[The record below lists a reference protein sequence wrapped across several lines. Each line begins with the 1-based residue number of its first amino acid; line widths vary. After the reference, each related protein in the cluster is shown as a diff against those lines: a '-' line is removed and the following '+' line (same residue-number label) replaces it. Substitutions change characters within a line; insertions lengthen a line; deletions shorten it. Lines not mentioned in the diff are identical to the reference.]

1 MKPKIYYAQDHDID
15 PGMIDPDVFVVLDK
29 LRSAGHTAY
38 LVGGSVRDLLVKK
51 IPKDYDFSTSA
62 RPEEIKAIFGR
73 QCILIGRRFRLAHV
87 RFGRKIF
94 EVSTFR
100 AGEEDEGLITQD
112 NVWGTPEEDVRRRDF
127 TINGFFYD
135 SSNHSII
142 DYVGGWDDLQK
153 HVLKTIGKA
162 ETRFKQDPVRIL
174 RLIKFIAR
182 FGFKVDPESERAIHH
197 CKKEIVKSSSAR
209 VLEEFLKMLESG
221 YSAKFI
227 KLLQQYD
234 LLPILMPNLSDF
246 LRLPEGNTIYHYLG
260 SADQLYHHK
269 GKNCL
274 DRSILT
280 SCILYPMLEKAID
293 KVYLSKN
300 QVPHLGQIT
309 VLASELIRDIFVS
322 SFSHFPRRI
331 SGLMNSILISQFRFT
346 PLSGKRH
353 YRSKM
358 FQHREFED
366 ALNFLK
372 LRAFVN
378 ESLVE
383 TYTSIRN
390 QHRQMDRH
398 PEKKHHPGPRH
409 NRHRS

>member
-1 MKPKIYYAQDHDID
+1 VQPKIYYAHEHDID
-15 PGMIDPDVFVVLDK
+15 PGVIDPDVFVVLDK

-73 QCILIGRRFRLAHV
+73 QCILIGRRFRLAHI

-100 AGEEDEGLITQD
+100 TGEGDDSLITHD
-112 NVWGTPEEDVRRRDF
+112 NVWGTAEEDVRRRDF

-142 DYVGGWDDLQK
+142 DYVGGWEDLQK
-153 HVLKTIGKA
+153 HVLKVIGKP
-162 ETRFKQDPVRIL
+162 EVSFRQDPVRIL

-182 FGFKVDPESERAIHH
+182 FGFNVDPETETAVHF
-197 CKKEIVKSSSAR
+197 CKEEIVKSSSAR

-227 KLLQQYD
+227 RLLQQYEI
-234 LLPILMPNLSDF
+234 LPILMPHLSHF
-246 LRLPEGNTIYHYLG
+246 LKQPAGNTVYHYLG
-260 SADQLYHHK
+260 SADQIFHHK
-269 GKNCL
+269 GGNSL
-274 DRSILT
+274 DRSLLT
-280 SCILYPMLEKAID
+280 SCIIYPMLEKALD
-293 KVYLSKN
+293 QVYLSKKKI
-300 QVPHLGQIT
+300 PHLGEIST
-309 VLASELIRDIFVS
+309 VASDLIRDVFVS
-322 SFSHFPRRI
+322 AFSHFPRRI
-331 SGLMNSILISQFRFT
+331 SGLMNSVLITQFRFT

-353 YRSKM
+353 YRNKM
-358 FQHREFED
+358 FHHREFED

-378 ESLVE
+378 EDLVE
-383 TYTSIRN
+383 TYTSIRS
-390 QHRQMDRH
+390 QFRQIDRH
-398 PEKKHHPGPRH
+398 TEKRHHHGPRH
-409 NRHRS
+409 DRHRL